1 MIYQVLRGHKV
12 RLTSRLRLGIYQ
24 SLERLWRGI
33 CERWKVPWLVPTRK
47 SENAMEGIWQS
58 GQEFAIVG
66 WLMQTWR
73 VYPIWRFRGVD
84 IVSSEIHWRK

>member
-1 MIYQVLRGHKV
+1 M
-12 RLTSRLRLGIYQ
+12 
-24 SLERLWRGI
+24 
-33 CERWKVPWLVPTRK
+33 PWLVPTRK